1 MANYQWLMVLATIQV
16 CALTPVSLQEIVI
29 AALFVKRHA
38 PNVKNSF
45 STAHDVLR
53 LTLAANA

>member
-1 MANYQWLMVLATIQV
+1 MVLATIQV

-45 STAHDVLR
+45 ATAHDV
-53 LTLAANA
+53 